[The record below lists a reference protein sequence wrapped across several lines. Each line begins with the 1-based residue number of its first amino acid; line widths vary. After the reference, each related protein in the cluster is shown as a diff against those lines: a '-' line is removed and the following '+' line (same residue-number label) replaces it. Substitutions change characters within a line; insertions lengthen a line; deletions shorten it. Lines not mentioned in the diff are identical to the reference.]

1 MSGGGW
7 QDKNMQE
14 HLKPVQETQE
24 TPEPIDKKNP
34 DLETQKKAKLSS
46 AAAVRKSAVHGCA
59 SRFHYVKLDPPCKR
73 TS

>member
-34 DLETQKKAKLSS
+34 DLETQKNGKLSG
-46 AAAVRKSAVHGCA
+46 AAAVPTSAAHGCA
-59 SRFHYVKLDPPCKR
+59 SRFDYVTLDPPCKR
-73 TS
+73 AS